1 MSAMYPWERMKSQR
15 GRTQVS
21 TSPTAFTPEG
31 YAKLATLR
39 LRLQDRAVDL
49 ELGIDERGLRFARW
63 LVEHGK
69 LSEDISAR

>member
-39 LRLQDRAVDL
+39 LFTQRSPV
-49 ELGIDERGLRFARW
+49 
-63 LVEHGK
+63 K
-69 LSEDISAR
+69 